1 MNFTERDF
9 IPVIF
14 GNDINVYSLA
24 RSFHEQ
30 YLIKSVGIGKTNSG
44 PCYRSKIIDFTSVP
58 DIDNKQVFIETINF
72 ISNKHKDKKIILL
85 GCGDNYINS
94 ISQYKEFYPENV
106 IVPYLPYEKLI
117 DITRKE
123 TFYSYL
129 DKYDIKYP
137 KTAIYNIDSDRK
149 TDFLYPVVIKP
160 SDSVDYFA
168 NDFVGQKKVYIIE
181 TQEQFKDTLDKIYN
195 SGYSGTLI
203 IQEFIPGDDTNLR
216 ITVNYSDK
224 NGKVRLISLGHGLLE
239 EHTPKGIGNLSL
251 IYLDYDEVLMKKLE
265 DFLNDIVFIGFSSF
279 DMKYDNRDGEYKIF
293 ELNGR
298 QPRSNYFTSGAGVN
312 ITKFLIDDYI
322 LDKNSDTVFAK
333 GDFLFTVLPK
343 PVCFKYVK
351 NPEALQKMKTLYAN
365 KQYANPMF
373 YKGDNNIIRRLSL
386 IKTHFS
392 HYKKYKIHMRNL

>member
-1 MNFTERDF
+1 MKFIEREF
-9 IPVIF
+9 IPIIF

-24 RSFHEQ
+24 RAFHEL
-30 YLIKSVGIGKTNSG
+30 YCVKSVGIGKTNSG
-44 PCYRSKIIDFTSVP
+44 PCFRSKIIDFTAIP
-58 DIDNKQVFIETINF
+58 DIDEGQVFIETINF
-72 ISNKHKDKKIILL
+72 ISNKYKDKKIILL
-85 GCGDNYINS
+85 GCGDNYITS
-94 ISQYKEFYPENV
+94 IANYREFYPDNI

-137 KTAIYNIDSDRK
+137 KTAIYNIDSDRT

-160 SDSVDYFA
+160 SDSAEYFA
-168 NDFVGQKKVYIIE
+168 NDFEGQKKVYIIDK
-181 TQEQFKDTLDKIYN
+181 QEEFKNTLDIIYN
-195 SGYSGTLI
+195 GGYTGTLI

-224 NGKVRLISLGHGLLE
+224 NAKVRLISLGHGLLE

-265 DFLNDIVFIGFSSF
+265 NFLNDIGFIGFSSF
-279 DMKYDNRDGEYKIF
+279 DMKYDIRDGQYKIF

-298 QPRSNYFTSGAGVN
+298 QPRSNYFTTGAGVN

-322 LDKNSDTVFAK
+322 LGENTDTVFPKA
-333 GDFLFTVLPK
+333 DFLFTVLPK
-343 PVCFKYVK
+343 PVCLKYVK
-351 NPEALQKMKTLYAN
+351 NPEQLEKMKTLYKN
-365 KQYANPMF
+365 KNYCNPMF
-373 YKGDNNIIRRLSL
+373 YKGDNNIIRRLAL

-392 HYKKYKIHMRNL
+392 HYKKYKIYMRNL

>member
-1 MNFTERDF
+1 MKFIQRDF

-24 RSFHEQ
+24 RAFHEE
-30 YLIKSVGIGKTNSG
+30 YSIKSACVGKNTSG
-44 PCYRSKIIDFTSVP
+44 PCFRSKIIEYTAVP
-58 DIDNKQVFIETINF
+58 DIDDRQVFIETINS
-72 ISNKHKDKKIILL
+72 ISNKYKDKKIILI
-85 GCGDNYINS
+85 GCGDNYITS
-94 ISQYKEFYPENV
+94 IANYKEFYPANV
-106 IVPYLPYEKLI
+106 VVPYLPYEKLI

-137 KTAIYNIDSDRK
+137 KTAIYDINSDRN

-168 NDFVGQKKVYIIE
+168 NDFPGQKKVYVIE
-181 TQEQFKDTLDKIYN
+181 TQQEFAQTLDKIYK
-195 SGYSGTLI
+195 SGYSSTLI

-224 NGKVRLISLGHGLLE
+224 NAKVRLISLGHGLLE

-265 DFLNDIVFIGFSSF
+265 NFLNDIGFIGFSSF
-279 DMKYDNRDGEYKIF
+279 DMKYDSRDGEYKIF

-298 QPRSNYFTSGAGVN
+298 QPRSNYFTSGAGFN

-322 LDKNSDTVFAK
+322 FDERIDTVFAK
-333 GDFLFTVLPK
+333 ADFLFTVLPK

-351 NPEALQKMKTLYAN
+351 NPEALEKMRTLYN
-365 KQYANPMF
+365 SKSYSNPMF
-373 YKGDNNIIRRLSL
+373 YKGDNNIIRRLAL

-392 HYKKYKIHMRNL
+392 HYKKYKIYMRNL

>member
-1 MNFTERDF
+1 MKFKQCDF

-24 RSFHEQ
+24 RAFHEL
-30 YLIKSVGIGKTNSG
+30 YSIKSIGIGKTKSG
-44 PCYRSKIIDFTSVP
+44 PCYRSKIIEFTVAP
-58 DIDNKQVFIETINF
+58 NIDDRQVFIETINF
-72 ISNKHKDKKIILL
+72 ISNKYKEKKIILL
-85 GCGDNYINS
+85 GCGDNYITS
-94 ISQYKEFYPENV
+94 IANYKEFYPDNV
-106 IVPYLPYEKLI
+106 IVPYPDYEKLI
-117 DITRKE
+117 NITRKE

-129 DKYDIKYP
+129 DKYNIKYP
-137 KTAIYNIDSDRK
+137 KTAIYDINSDRK
-149 TDFLYPVVIKP
+149 TEFLYPVVIKP

-168 NDFVGQKKVYIIE
+168 NDFLGQKKVYVIE
-181 TQEQFKDTLDKIYN
+181 TQQEFADTLDKIYN
-195 SGYSGTLI
+195 SGYSDTLI

-265 DFLNDIVFIGFSSF
+265 NFLNDIGFIGFSSF
-279 DMKYDNRDGEYKIF
+279 DMKYDIRDGEYKIF

-298 QPRSNYFTSGAGVN
+298 QPRSNYFTSGAGFN
-312 ITKFLIDDYI
+312 ITKFLINDYI
-322 LDKNSDTVFAK
+322 YENNEDTVFAK

-343 PVCFKYVK
+343 PVCLKYVK
-351 NPEALQKMKTLYAN
+351 NLKELEKMRTLYKN

-373 YKGDNNIIRRLSL
+373 YKGDNNIIRRLAL